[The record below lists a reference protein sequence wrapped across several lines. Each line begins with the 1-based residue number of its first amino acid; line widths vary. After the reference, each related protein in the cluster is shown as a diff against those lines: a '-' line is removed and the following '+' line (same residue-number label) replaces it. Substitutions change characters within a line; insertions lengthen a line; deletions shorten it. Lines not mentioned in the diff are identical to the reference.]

1 VCHGGG
7 LHTER
12 DRAFVVKQALLRFSE
27 RCVT

>member
-1 VCHGGG
+1 VSDGGG

-12 DRAFVVKQALLRFSE
+12 DCPFIVKQALLRFSE